1 MEENLESHVG
11 SEDVCKLENINV
23 NAKNH
28 NNLGKEIKKKIILLV
43 ITVQQLGKVRWIF
56 LLQLILN
63 NQVRYPE
70 FYLISLLLSL
80 NYSNRLRF

>member
-23 NAKNH
+23 NAKEPQQTGEGN
-28 NNLGKEIKKKIILLV
+28 KEKNYLTCDNSA
-43 ITVQQLGKVRWIF
+43 TVGKVRWIF